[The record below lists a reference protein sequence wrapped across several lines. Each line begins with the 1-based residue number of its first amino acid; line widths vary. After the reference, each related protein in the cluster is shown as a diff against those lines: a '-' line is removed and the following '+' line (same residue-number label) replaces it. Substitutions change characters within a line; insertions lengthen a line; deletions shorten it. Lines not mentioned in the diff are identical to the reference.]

1 MFDSSFTW
9 GPHYAHMDMI
19 VSKTK
24 PGLALLCHLSA
35 YLELAGLSKM
45 YEYFIQSCLEYGHL
59 LYFGAAKLPFGC
71 SSALSCQYLSLH
83 FSIFGV
89 TPACCSD
96 WTHMSTIGWRGLW

>member
-59 LYFGAAKLPFGC
+59 LYFGAAKITFTIWML
-71 SSALSCQYLSLH
+71 
-83 FSIFGV
+83 FSIELPVFV
-89 TPACCSD
+89 TALF
-96 WTHMSTIGWRGLW
+96 HLWSHASMLQ